1 MTGKLHGHDA
11 VPLLR
16 DVPNEHTFKLHKT
29 EIEINNLFEL
39 ADALEIMSDESYN
52 HHVTEDRN
60 DFANW
65 VGDVIKDKELSLT
78 LHETKNRKDALKVVR
93 KRIKEI
99 HHSSGEK
106 ACPKEHIGCGIR
118 EFAAG
123 FLIGLLVGLIMTVYL
138 FPKMG

>member
-1 MTGKLHGHDA
+1 MANKLYGHEA
-11 VPLLR
+11 AALLR
-16 DVPNEHTFKLHKT
+16 DVPKRNSFKLHKT

-52 HHVTEDRN
+52 HHVSSSRN

-65 VGDVIKDKELSLT
+65 VRDIVKDEELSIALHKAKDKKDAFKIV
-78 LHETKNRKDALKVVR
+78 KNR
-93 KRIKEI
+93 IKQV

-123 FLIGLLVGLIMTVYL
+123 FLIGLLVGVVMAVYL
-138 FPKMG
+138 L